1 MKAFIKHIQGVTF
14 LGKADTN
21 HWISID
27 GPKEFNGSE
36 AGNRPKELLLIALGS
51 CTASDVASILNKKH
65 ISLDHF
71 EVEVAADVV
80 DEHPKVF
87 SKIHLTYHFYG
98 ENLKQKDLERA
109 IDLSQNKYCP
119 ITTMMRK
126 ACEIT
131 FSYLIHD
138 EEKD

>member
-1 MKAFIKHIQGVTF
+1 MKALIKHIQGVTF
-14 LGKADTN
+14 LAKADSN

-27 GPKEFNGSE
+27 GPQEFNGSE

-51 CTASDVASILNKKH
+51 CTASDVATILNKKH

-71 EVEVAADVV
+71 EVEVVADVV

-119 ITTMMRK
+119 ITIMMRK

-131 FSYLIHD
+131 HSYAVHNK
-138 EEKD
+138 EKD